1 MVVKPEVYIVVAED
15 QHSAWRWALDR
26 SVVIDRKRFAIAKVN
41 DAAVILMFLSGQ
53 ALAEQRCLGKSFWL
67 QSAGADDANQEITLR
82 PIRNVHAHKI
92 NVLKTLRAQSIKWN
106 LVLLEWS
113 VVKFRSRNSVN
124 RLTINGY
131 LAGLSSK
138 IRTYIQ

>member
-1 MVVKPEVYIVVAED
+1 MAFEQLQK
-15 QHSAWRWALDR
+15 R
-26 SVVIDRKRFAIAKVN
+26 SVVSDRKRFAIAKVN

-92 NVLKTLRAQSIKWN
+92 NVLKTLRAQSIK
-106 LVLLEWS
+106 
-113 VVKFRSRNSVN
+113 
-124 RLTINGY
+124 
-131 LAGLSSK
+131 
-138 IRTYIQ
+138 